1 MPDDGR
7 QKQDAGEAATNRDR
21 PDTVGRKCE
30 YKVLGAN
37 GHLCGTPAVRQ
48 SPGKGKLWPVV
59 LLQQVSARRVSTV
72 RERQLCTV
80 LGHSRYCKVAARNV

>member
-37 GHLCGTPAVRQ
+37 GHLCGIVAVHRNLGNGN
-48 SPGKGKLWPVV
+48 SWPEVRV
-59 LLQQVSARRVSTV
+59 PVSASNLGSGD
-72 RERQLCTV
+72 RERQVTGRTQNYIKSL
-80 LGHSRYCKVAARNV
+80 Y